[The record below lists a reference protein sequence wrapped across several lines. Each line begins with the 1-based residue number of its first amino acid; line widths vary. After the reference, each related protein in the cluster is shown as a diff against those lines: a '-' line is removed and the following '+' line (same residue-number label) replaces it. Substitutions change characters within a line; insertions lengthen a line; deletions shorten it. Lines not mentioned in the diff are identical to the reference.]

1 VRRRTGYFNRRY
13 SPPGAEPGTLVPHP
27 VLAAGPPR
35 LTLIDYDEQQFE
47 ERECDSIGEAMYYFS
62 RPTVTWLHVHGLA
75 DVAQLRQIGRVLG
88 LHSLALED
96 VVNTGQRPKAER
108 YEDEYF
114 VILGVPCWEG
124 GLLLVEQVSLFLG
137 ENYVLSFHQ
146 GRNDPFGPVRERL
159 RGHTGRFRA
168 RGGADYLFYT
178 LVDMIIDQGFPALET
193 VGERVESLEAE
204 LLETPTRATIG
215 HLHALKREMLLLRR
229 FLWPQREVV
238 NVLTRDEHPLISHE
252 TRLFLRDCH
261 DHAVQVLDMLETYR
275 EMAAG
280 MLDIYLSSLNYR
292 LNDVMRLLTVIATL
306 FIPLTFITGIYG
318 MNFDRSA
325 SPWNMPE
332 LGWRYGYLAFWALIA
347 AVAGSLLLYFK
358 RKDWL

>member
-1 VRRRTGYFNRRY
+1 VRLRRGYFNRRY
-13 SPPGAEPGTLVPHP
+13 SPPGAEPGTLVPHAVP
-27 VLAAGPPR
+27 AAGPPR
-35 LTLIDYDEQQFE
+35 LTLIDYDEHAFE
-47 ERECDSIGEAMYYFS
+47 ERECDSIAEAMYYFS
-62 RPTVTWLHVHGLA
+62 RPTVTWLHVHGGA
-75 DVAQLRQIGRVLG
+75 EVAQVRHIGRVLG

-114 VILGVPCWEG
+114 VILGVPCWDG
-124 GLLLVEQVSLFLG
+124 GLMLVEQVSLFLG

-146 GRNDPFGPVRERL
+146 GRNDPFGPVRDRL
-159 RGHTGRFRA
+159 RSHTGRFRA

-178 LVDMIIDQGFPALET
+178 LVDIIVDQGVPTLEM
-193 VGERVESLEAE
+193 VGEHVESLETE
-204 LLETPTRATIG
+204 LLQAPTRGTIG
-215 HLHALKREMLLLRR
+215 RIHALKRELLLLRR

-238 NVLTRDEHPLISHE
+238 YTLTRDEHPLIGQD
-252 TRLFLRDCH
+252 TRLFLRDCY
-261 DHAVQVLDMLETYR
+261 DHAVQVLDMIETYR
-275 EMAAG
+275 EMAAS
-280 MLDIYLSSLNYR
+280 MLDVYLSSLNYR
-292 LNDVMRLLTVIATL
+292 LNDVMRLLTVIATV

-332 LGWRYGYLAFWALIA
+332 LGWRYGYPAFWGLIA
-347 AVAGSLLLYFK
+347 LVAGGLLLYFK